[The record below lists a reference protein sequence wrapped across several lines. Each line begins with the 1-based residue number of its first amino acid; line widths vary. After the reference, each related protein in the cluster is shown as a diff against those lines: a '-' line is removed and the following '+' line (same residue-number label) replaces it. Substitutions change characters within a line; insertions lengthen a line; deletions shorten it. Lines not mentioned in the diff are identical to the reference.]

1 MVYFITDGEFIKIG
15 KSENPIER
23 MKKLQTGNVREL
35 KMLATYQCYD
45 EDLEGYIH
53 KRFSHDRVRGE
64 WFKPSKELFAF
75 MNYSVTSHESFIDR
89 LSIHKMVNNP
99 IDVSNE
105 MNRLKFLAGEIIQRK
120 SKLKNGLYL
129 MGPQND
135 FEIIWNLENRMPEIF
150 GPVQWEQNHTFVQKI
165 FFK

>member
-15 KSENPIER
+15 KSENPIDR
-23 MKKLQTGNVREL
+23 MKKMQTGNAREL

-53 KRFSHDRVRGE
+53 KRFATYRFRGE
-64 WFKPSKELFAF
+64 WFFPSKELFAF
-75 MNYSVTSHESFIDR
+75 MNFSIESHEDFIDR

-105 MNRLKFLAGEIIQRK
+105 INRLKFLAVEIIQRK
-120 SKLKNGLYL
+120 SKLKNGLNL